1 MEFQRK
7 PYWIMIFFQAWA
19 VDRPKHLGLEVK
31 HNFFTFYV
39 LPEQQIL
46 MLVQKIYDIFTLELI

>member
-39 LPEQQIL
+39 LPEF
-46 MLVQKIYDIFTLELI
+46 LVDSENIG